1 MKKKL
6 LWVLVLLTVL
16 LGAVSTCSAKGRIKK
31 LDTWPKRF
39 YSIFC
44 EYAGSCFRDMRTY
57 PNEVYL
63 YAKYC
68 FEFKT
73 LNGWTITL
81 KGSGEYDQMVSAHLK
96 VPVDITTE
104 ELRTALIA
112 FFRAS
117 ADYILYPKFVYSDLE
132 SVVDEYLSKALYY
145 RIKDKCTVYKHTCIS
160 CTKTK
165 DERFY
170 LFTAH

>member
-16 LGAVSTCSAKGRIKK
+16 FGAVNICSAKGKVK
-31 LDTWPKRF
+31 GLDTWPKRF

-44 EYAGSCFRDMRTY
+44 EYAGSCFRDMYSY

-73 LNGWTITL
+73 LNGWTITIN
-81 KGSGEYDQMVSAHLK
+81 GSGEYDQALSAYLK
-96 VPVDITTE
+96 VPVDITKE

-117 ADYILYPKFVYSDLE
+117 ADCILYPKFVFYDLE
-132 SVVDEYLSKALYY
+132 SVVDEYIKSYPY
-145 RIKDKCTVYKHTCIS
+145 RINEEHLVYKRAGIRWF
-160 CTKTK
+160 KTK
-165 DERFY
+165 DERYY
-170 LFTAH
+170 LFWAH